1 MSPVLQTL
9 VRLLTTR
16 KFLPV
21 FSRACKERTDA
32 LHTSYRR
39 IPFVLSPLPQSAL
52 GSEMGGEAAG
62 GKTLGAEGAIVIEP
76 HFQLCPCRSPPPF
89 LLFFSP
95 SFLLPFFLLPFF
107 QSPKCSYHSSLLEG
121 SRAQS
126 LGRRPLFP
134 GLSGLAGKGSVLA
147 CPWVFGTNPFVC
159 VYMWNGKHYGLIMEH
174 GRKRGE
180 NRETTGTGR
189 VATCVFCSQ
198 PAMGAQ
204 DMETLLDGS

>member
-1 MSPVLQTL
+1 
-9 VRLLTTR
+9 
-16 KFLPV
+16 
-21 FSRACKERTDA
+21 
-32 LHTSYRR
+32 
-39 IPFVLSPLPQSAL
+39 
-52 GSEMGGEAAG
+52 MGGEAAG

-147 CPWVFGTNPFVC
+147 CPWMFGTNPFVC

-204 DMETLLDGS
+204 DMETLLDGSWLHTHTLTPLSPQLPSSVLYYPYSYSSEFFPELFSSIPHPPPPLGLPRAL